1 MDAAAD
7 MALWARFVRVSQA
20 VLSDVEAALKSE
32 GFPPLAWYD
41 VLLELDR
48 AGPDGL
54 RPFELQRQ
62 MLLAQY
68 NLSRLI
74 DRMVQAGLVRRGEC
88 PEDRRGCVLYLT
100 EKGRGLRD
108 GMWPAYRD
116 AVTERFLGR
125 LAPVEAE
132 DLLSVLSRLS

>member
-1 MDAAAD
+1 MDAASD
-7 MALWARFVRVSQA
+7 MALWARFVRVSQT

-48 AGPDGL
+48 APDGL
-54 RPFELQRQ
+54 RPVELQRQ

-74 DRMVQAGLVRRGEC
+74 DRMVHAGLVRRGEC

-100 EKGRGLRD
+100 EKGRGLRY

-116 AVTERFLGR
+116 AVVERFLGR
-125 LAPVEAE
+125 LVPPEAE
-132 DLLSVLSRLS
+132 ALLAVLSRLS